1 MKYAVVGGLSM
12 LALGL
17 PFVGEGRAMEPSAT
31 SGAAAQTQVLTQP
44 MLQAQVLQQSTQTI
58 ETTSRASE
66 TLYLDPTQPREANL
80 NVTRA
85 TTVGG
90 VSLPVGSIIRGQ
102 FEPAEGGLRY
112 VANSVEVGNRIFQ
125 ITGESELLRGQK
137 DPRETSGG
145 AIARDAAIGGAAGAA
160 VGGVLGGGGLNVGT
174 ILGGATAG
182 VVIGNVTAP
191 IVVVIEPDQPLPLQ
205 SQGAATGRNPGLIL
219 PRSGESQ
226 PASGSTPRLNI
237 PR

>member
-1 MKYAVVGGLSM
+1 MKYAVLGGLSM

-17 PFVGEGRAMEPSAT
+17 PLGGEGRAIASNPA
-31 SGAAAQTQVLTQP
+31 SGAAVPAPVLTQP
-44 MLQAQVLQQSTQTI
+44 WHQAQLLQQSTQTI
-58 ETTSRASE
+58 ETIPRASE
-66 TLYLDPTQPREANL
+66 TLYLDPTQPHDANL

-85 TTVGG
+85 TTVGS

-125 ITGESELLRGQK
+125 ITGESDLLHGQK

-174 ILGGATAG
+174 ILGGAAAG

-191 IVVVIEPDQPLPLQ
+191 IVVVVEPDQPLLLQ
-205 SQGAATGRNPGLIL
+205 SRGAAADSNSGPII
-219 PRSGESQ
+219 PRSGSGQ
-226 PASGSTPRLNI
+226 PANGTAPRLNI